1 MPPPEPDTQKPDVRR
16 ATPGDAPEVARLL
29 DDFQVEFDEP
39 SPGVETLEERYAKL
53 IRDREMIVLLI
64 GDGPDG
70 FAQLRF
76 RPWPYSPGGV
86 ALLEELYVVPQLR
99 GSGLGR
105 ALLEAAMETAR
116 AEGADSIELNTS
128 ETDVA
133 ARGLYESVGFTNREG
148 SPDGPVM
155 FYYEREL

>member
-1 MPPPEPDTQKPDVRR
+1 
-16 ATPGDAPEVARLL
+16 
-29 DDFQVEFDEP
+29 
-39 SPGVETLEERYAKL
+39 
-53 IRDREMIVLLI
+53 
-64 GDGPDG
+64 
-70 FAQLRF
+70 
-76 RPWPYSPGGV
+76 
-86 ALLEELYVVPQLR
+86 VVPPLR